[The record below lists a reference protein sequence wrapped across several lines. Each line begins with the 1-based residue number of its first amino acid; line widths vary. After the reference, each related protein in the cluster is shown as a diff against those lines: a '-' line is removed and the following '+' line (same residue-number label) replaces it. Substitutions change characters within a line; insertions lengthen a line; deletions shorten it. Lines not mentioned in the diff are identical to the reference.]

1 MALDPRI
8 ALQTKSV
15 DLGQVGQSFLQSQQ
29 ASSNIDARNRQLNL
43 AEQKQAT
50 QDKLADATVLQNQ
63 FKNLQERDQARL
75 KSTTITAVRLNNF
88 LKNNDVEGARNFLK
102 SNKQDIEKQKELG
115 IDIDTTETDEALEL
129 LDTNIEGLKKVTDG
143 AVDLG
148 RQLGF
153 LKDPRTEGKT
163 PSAVQEFEFFEGL
176 SPEQQKTFLSVKRQ
190 NQGFF
195 IDPKTGAATP
205 VEGFTGVRKDIK
217 AAEAAGTK
225 EGGLEAE
232 KTFNIPKAK
241 ASFAMANDKLD
252 NVLTKIDQVVP
263 NVNELTAGFGGALLS
278 KIPGTK
284 ARDLE
289 ATIQTIV
296 ANLGFRELQ
305 DMRDSSPT
313 GGALGQ
319 VSERELAL
327 LNSAKQNLENS
338 QTPEQLKENLGDLK
352 AQMRLSKKRIK
363 EAYELDFGRFD
374 KQMQNIGKKPTP
386 KETQDQ
392 VIDFNDL

>member
-8 ALQTKSV
+8 PLQTQV
-15 DLGQVGQSFLQSQQ
+15 TDLGQVGQSFLQGQQ
-29 ASSNIDARNRQLNL
+29 AAQRDRQLDL
-43 AEQKQAT
+43 MEQRQQTVDVAT
-50 QDKLADATVLQNQ
+50 QEKIAQSRLKRLD
-63 FKNLQERDQARL
+63 ERDQKRF
-75 KSTTITAVRLNNF
+75 KSTIIGSAQLKTF
-88 LKNNDVEGARNFLK
+88 LDNNDIEGARSFLQK
-102 SNKQDIEKQKELG
+102 RKVNLGKQIAQGADV
-115 IDIDTTETDEALEL
+115 DTTDTDEALIL
-129 LDTNIEGLKKVTDG
+129 LDQDPEQLRQITAGSVN
-143 AVDLG
+143 LG

-163 PSAVQEFEFFEGL
+163 PSAIQEFEFFKGL
-176 SPEQQKTFLSVKRQ
+176 NPEQQKTFLSVKRQ

-205 VEGFTGVRKDIK
+205 VEGFTDVKKDIK
-217 AAEAAGTK
+217 RAEAEGAK
-225 EGGLEAE
+225 EGGLKAE
-232 KTFNIPKAK
+232 KEFNIPKAK

-252 NVLTKIDQVVP
+252 NVLSKINQVTP
-263 NVNELTAGFGGALLS
+263 NVNEFTAGFGGALLS

-338 QTPEQLKENLGDLK
+338 QTPEQLKENLEDLK
-352 AQMRLSKKRIK
+352 AQIRLSKKRVK
-363 EAYELDFGRFD
+363 EAYDLDFGRFQ
-374 KQMQNIGKKPTP
+374 KQMKNIDKKQTP
-386 KETQDQ
+386 KETQEQ